1 MKNLGTPASCCCA
14 LATLGFLR
22 HIGSVPKRWMTE
34 EELESC
40 ESCSVDCY
48 PNDLQCWIKSTGIL
62 PIYKCWRQFIQGATV
77 PINVFA
83 SCDHVKQHG
92 MKSSSRVSKADDEC
106 STAIQPSFW
115 YEKEPRKNPDIF
127 AANLCYTKKKH
138 PTTLLGPLSTETVRN
153 GGFLFAWEK
162 VTWGWCHYVHPQVG
176 PNMNFSRRCASLW
189 RKAAKCYFVLVLSSC
204 GLFQKSHL
212 VTGFFSQPF
221 LRCVKI
227 LHGCTSHTFPAKH
240 TTRILS
246 NHIQD
251 PVQADSKNKFWES
264 CNKNC
269 WVISW
274 YQLPSKP
281 SPSLKDQIH
290 AKK

>member
-127 AANLCYTKKKH
+127 AAHLCYTKKK
-138 PTTLLGPLSTETVRN
+138 TSNDSTWSALYRN
-153 GGFLFAWEK
+153 SPKRWF
-162 VTWGWCHYVHPQVG
+162 
-176 PNMNFSRRCASLW
+176 
-189 RKAAKCYFVLVLSSC
+189 FVC
-204 GLFQKSHL
+204 MGKSHMGMMSL
-212 VTGFFSQPF
+212 CPPTSWSKHEFLQALRLAVTQSSKVL
-221 LRCVKI
+221 LRF
-227 LHGCTSHTFPAKH
+227 G
-240 TTRILS
+240 
-246 NHIQD
+246 
-251 PVQADSKNKFWES
+251 PV
-264 CNKNC
+264 
-269 WVISW
+269 
-274 YQLPSKP
+274 
-281 SPSLKDQIH
+281 
-290 AKK
+290 